1 MKRCWCIPPRQNGE
15 FVAKMED
22 VLSVYAKPYDEKH
35 PLICMDEK
43 PVQLLGEIREPI
55 PLSMCNHTKLE
66 DSEYIRAGTCSI
78 FMFTEPL
85 GCWREAHVRER
96 RTKKDWASEIK
107 WLLDEQYP
115 EAEKVVLV
123 MDNLNT
129 HNISSLYEAFAP
141 QEAFRLSQR
150 LEIHYT
156 PKHGS
161 WLNMAEIELSALTN
175 QCLSHR
181 RINNMEEL
189 ATEILS
195 WSTSRTANQ
204 KGIDWQFTTQD
215 ARTKLKSIYPVIEFK
230 D

>member
-1 MKRCWCIPPRQNGE
+1 
-15 FVAKMED
+15 MED

-43 PVQLLGEIREPI
+43 PVQLLDEIREPI

-115 EAEKVVLV
+115 EAEK
-123 MDNLNT
+123 
-129 HNISSLYEAFAP
+129 SSSCY
-141 QEAFRLSQR
+141 
-150 LEIHYT
+150 
-156 PKHGS
+156 G
-161 WLNMAEIELSALTN
+161 
-175 QCLSHR
+175 
-181 RINNMEEL
+181 
-189 ATEILS
+189 
-195 WSTSRTANQ
+195 
-204 KGIDWQFTTQD
+204 
-215 ARTKLKSIYPVIEFK
+215 
-230 D
+230 

>member
-1 MKRCWCIPPRQNGE
+1 
-15 FVAKMED
+15 MED
-22 VLSVYAKPYDEKH
+22 VLSVYAKPYDEKY

-43 PVQLLGEIREPI
+43 PVQLLGDLRKSI
-55 PLSMCNHTKLE
+55 PLSPSNHTKLE
-66 DSEYIRAGTCSI
+66 DSEYIRNGTCSI

-96 RTKKDWASEIK
+96 RTKVDWASEIK
-107 WLLDEQYP
+107 WLLDVEYP
-115 EAEKVVLV
+115 NAEKVVLV

-129 HNISSLYEAFAP
+129 HNISSLYETFSP

-150 LEIHYT
+150 LELHYT

-175 QCLSHR
+175 QCLTHR
-181 RINNMEEL
+181 RIDKIDDLRTEL
-189 ATEILS
+189 LS
-195 WSTSRTANQ
+195 WSISRSANQ

-215 ARTKLKSIYPVIEFK
+215 ARIKLKSIYPVIELMN
-230 D
+230 